1 LSLITPSYA
10 QTEPHGEEPEATVAH
25 EGTEAHGAG
34 HSAFPPFDPATFASQ
49 LFWLVIFFGGLY
61 LLMSRVAL
69 PRVGSILEERS
80 AKIAGDL
87 AEAARAKEASDAAI
101 AAHEQSLG
109 EARQNAHAIAQK
121 ARDEG
126 KAEIAADRNR
136 IESELNA
143 RLAAAEA
150 EIAKVKERALSEVD
164 TIARD
169 AVETIVEVLVGTR
182 AGKEEVASAVAAVMA
197 GRA

>member
-1 LSLITPSYA
+1 MSLITPSYA
-10 QTEPHGEEPEATVAH
+10 QTEPHGEGPEAPVAH
-25 EGTEAHGAG
+25 EGAEAHGAG
-34 HSAFPPFDPATFASQ
+34 HSTFPPFDPATFAPQ
-49 LFWLVIFFGGLY
+49 LFWLVIFFGALY

-69 PRVGSILEERS
+69 PRVASILEERS
-80 AKIAGDL
+80 ARIASDL

-101 AAHEQSLG
+101 VAYEQALG

-121 ARDEG
+121 ARDQA

-143 RLAAAEA
+143 KLAASET

-164 TIARD
+164 AIARD

-182 AGKEEVASAVAAVMA
+182 AGKEDVAKAVAAVMA

>member
-1 LSLITPSYA
+1 MSLITPSYA

-25 EGTEAHGAG
+25 EGAEAHGAG
-34 HSAFPPFDPATFASQ
+34 HSTFPPFDPATFAPQ
-49 LFWLVIFFGGLY
+49 LFWLVIFFGALY

-80 AKIAGDL
+80 ARIASDL

-101 AAHEQSLG
+101 VAHEQALG

-121 ARDEG
+121 ARDQAKG
-126 KAEIAADRNR
+126 EIAADRNR

-143 RLAAAEA
+143 KLARAEA

-182 AGKEEVASAVAAVMA
+182 VGKEDVAKAVSAAMA